1 MDLEFTRGDTQFI
14 KFQLKDA
21 EGNSIE
27 LTNNE
32 KIYFTVK
39 QNQNSKKILIQK
51 KYPSEIKFSDGYF
64 YIELTSEDTS
74 KLNYGTYQYDIEF
87 KTGEFVKTL
96 GFGTITLTE
105 EITHKGDE

>member
-21 EGNSIE
+21 KGNSLEI
-27 LTNNE
+27 TNSE

-51 KYPSEIKFSDGYF
+51 RYPSEIKFSDGYF

-74 KLNYGTYQYDIEF
+74 NLNYGTYQYDIEF